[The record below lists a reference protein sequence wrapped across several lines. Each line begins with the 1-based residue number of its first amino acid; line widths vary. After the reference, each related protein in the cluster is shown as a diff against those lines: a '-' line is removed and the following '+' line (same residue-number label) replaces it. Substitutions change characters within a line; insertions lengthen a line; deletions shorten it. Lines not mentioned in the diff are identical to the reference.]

1 MERFLWICL
10 GGAAGTGARYLIAA
24 WSAQRLGSAFPYGTL
39 IVNLAGCFV
48 IAALMHAALTLGWS
62 PTVRAAI
69 TIGFIGGLTTYSS
82 FNYETMRLIEEG
94 ALAPAAVNLAVTVLG
109 GFAAGWLGLDEMIT
123 GGALVTLERV
133 RVLKYAAGQKRVPST
148 PVSE

>member
-10 GGAAGTGARYLIAA
+10 GGAAGTGARYLIAV

-48 IAALMHAALTLGWS
+48 IAGLMHAALTLGWS

-82 FNYETMRLIEEG
+82 FNYETTRLFEEG
-94 ALAPAAVNLAVTVLG
+94 AAATAAVNLALTVLG
-109 GFAAGWLGLDEMIT
+109 GFAAGWLGL
-123 GGALVTLERV
+123 L
-133 RVLKYAAGQKRVPST
+133 AAREILGR
-148 PVSE
+148 

>member
-1 MERFLWICL
+1 MDRLFWICL
-10 GGAAGTGARYLIAA
+10 AGAAGTGARYLIAVWA
-24 WSAQRLGSAFPYGTL
+24 AQRLGSAFPYGTL

-82 FNYETMRLIEEG
+82 FNYETMRLFEEG
-94 ALAPAAVNLAVTVLG
+94 ASMTAAVNFVGTLLG
-109 GFAAGWLGLDEMIT
+109 GLAAGWLGLI
-123 GGALVTLERV
+123 
-133 RVLKYAAGQKRVPST
+133 AAREILGR
-148 PVSE
+148 